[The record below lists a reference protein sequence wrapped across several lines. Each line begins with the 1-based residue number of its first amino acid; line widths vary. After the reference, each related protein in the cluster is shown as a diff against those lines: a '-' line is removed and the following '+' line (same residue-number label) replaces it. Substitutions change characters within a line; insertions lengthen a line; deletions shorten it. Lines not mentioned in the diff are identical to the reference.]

1 MTLRTRLILTI
12 GGVAL
17 LLVLPAVYAARQL
30 GVLAD
35 IASGTRDVHGQAYLA
50 MGRLQA
56 RLAELDQRQ
65 RAVIVFPDSTRIAQ
79 QRDTVLMQA
88 REHLA
93 NLASAGY
100 GDVAQ
105 QASTYIDTIEASIER
120 IDELLAA
127 GSDDSATATYEAVK
141 PLFAQ
146 SDVMLGQIA
155 QEIDRRSDEYLEDA
169 SRISAGALTTT
180 LLALVAALFI
190 TVMLGAWATRTMVRP
205 IYRLRRA
212 MAAVAAGEFFV
223 PEGLPY
229 DRSDEIGDLLR
240 SFRAMTQHLADLDRM
255 KADFMSVATH
265 ELKTPINVIS
275 GYAELMQEGMY
286 GPLTPKQQDALM
298 AVQEQSRNLTQ
309 LINQLLD
316 ISRLEA
322 GGLRLEIDEID
333 VPEMMERLRRTFDG
347 LAHKQRVQLELN
359 VADDAPQRI
368 PGDADRLRDQVF
380 GNLLSNALKFTP
392 EGGEIRVQAYGQNS
406 HLVVEVSDTGPGI
419 ASEQLPHV
427 FDKYFQIGEQAR
439 SKGAGLGLT
448 IAHDV
453 VEAHGG
459 EVSVESVEG
468 QGTTFRIE
476 LPTEREKVEEANSTA
491 VVATQTER

>member
-17 LLVLPAVYAARQL
+17 LLVLPALYAAQQL
-30 GVLAD
+30 SRLAD
-35 IASGTRDVHGQAYLA
+35 IASGTRNVHGQAYLA
-50 MGRLQA
+50 MGRFQA
-56 RLAELDQRQ
+56 RLSELDRLQ
-65 RAVIVFPDSTRIAQ
+65 RAVIVEPDPGTAG
-79 QRDTVLMQA
+79 QRDTALMQA
-88 REHLA
+88 REHLV
-93 NLASAGY
+93 NLATAGYSDVSRSAGMHLDSI
-100 GDVAQ
+100 G
-105 QASTYIDTIEASIER
+105 ASIARVDALMASGRRE
-120 IDELLAA
+120 E
-127 GSDDSATATYEAVK
+127 ATAAYENVK
-141 PLFAQ
+141 PLFAE
-146 SDVMLGQIA
+146 SDVMLGRIA
-155 QEIDRRSDEYLEDA
+155 QEIDRRSDEDLEA
-169 SRISAGALTTT
+169 AGRISAGALTTT
-180 LLALVAALFI
+180 LLALLATLFI
-190 TVMLGAWATRTMVRP
+190 AIMLGTWATRTMVRP

-223 PEGLPY
+223 AEGLPY
-229 DRSDEIGDLLR
+229 DRKDEIGDLSR

-275 GYAELMQEGMY
+275 GYAELIYEGMY

-347 LAHKQRVQLELN
+347 LAHKQQIQLQMS
-359 VADDAPQRI
+359 VAADTPNRI

-392 EGGEIRVQAYGQNS
+392 EGGEIRVQAYGRNS

-419 ASEQLPHV
+419 ASDQLPHV
-427 FDKYFQIGEQAR
+427 FDKYYQIGEQAR

-476 LPTEREKVEEANSTA
+476 LPTDREKVEEASSNLATA
-491 VVATQTER
+491 SQTER

>member
-1 MTLRTRLILTI
+1 
-12 GGVAL
+12 
-17 LLVLPAVYAARQL
+17 
-30 GVLAD
+30 
-35 IASGTRDVHGQAYLA
+35 
-50 MGRLQA
+50 
-56 RLAELDQRQ
+56 
-65 RAVIVFPDSTRIAQ
+65 
-79 QRDTVLMQA
+79 
-88 REHLA
+88 
-93 NLASAGY
+93 
-100 GDVAQ
+100 
-105 QASTYIDTIEASIER
+105 
-120 IDELLAA
+120 
-127 GSDDSATATYEAVK
+127 
-141 PLFAQ
+141 
-146 SDVMLGQIA
+146 
-155 QEIDRRSDEYLEDA
+155 
-169 SRISAGALTTT
+169 
-180 LLALVAALFI
+180 
-190 TVMLGAWATRTMVRP
+190 MLGAWATRTMVRP
-205 IYRLRRA
+205 IHRLRRA

-229 DRSDEIGDLLR
+229 DRSDEIGDLSR

-275 GYAELMQEGMY
+275 GYAELIQEGMY
-286 GPLTPKQQDALM
+286 GPLTPKQQDALT
-298 AVQEQSRNLTQ
+298 AVQEQSQNLTQ

-322 GGLRLEIDEID
+322 GGLRLEIDQID
-333 VPEMMERLRRTFDG
+333 VSEMMERLRRTFDG
-347 LAHKQRVQLELN
+347 LAHKQHVQLEMS
-359 VADDAPQRI
+359 VADDAPHQI

-392 EGGEIRVQAYGQNS
+392 EGGEIRVQAYGRNS

-419 ASEQLPHV
+419 ASDQLPHV

-468 QGTTFRIE
+468 KGTTFRIE
-476 LPTEREKVEEANSTA
+476 LPTERERVEDARGALAT
-491 VVATQTER
+491 ATQTER

>member
-1 MTLRTRLILTI
+1 MTLRARLILTI

-17 LLVLPAVYAARQL
+17 LLVLPALYAAQQL
-30 GVLAD
+30 SLLTD
-35 IASGTRDVHGQAYLA
+35 IASGTRNVHGQAYLA
-50 MGRLQA
+50 MGRFQA
-56 RLAELDQRQ
+56 RLAELDQLQ
-65 RAVIVFPDSTRIAQ
+65 RAVIVVPAPTTTA
-79 QRDTVLMQA
+79 QRDTTLMRA
-88 REHLA
+88 REHLV
-93 NLASAGY
+93 NLATAGY
-100 GDVAQ
+100 SDVSRR
-105 QASTYIDTIEASIER
+105 ASIHLDSIEASIER
-120 IDELLAA
+120 IDTLLAA
-127 GSDDSATATYEAVK
+127 GKRQEATAAYENVK
-141 PLFAQ
+141 PLFAE
-146 SDVMLGQIA
+146 SDVLLGRIA
-155 QEIDRRSDEYLEDA
+155 QEIDRRSDEDLDEA
-169 SRISAGALTTT
+169 GRISAAALTTT
-180 LLALVAALFI
+180 LLALVGALFI
-190 TVMLGAWATRTMVRP
+190 AITLGAWTTRTVIRP
-205 IYRLRRA
+205 IHRLRRA
-212 MAAVAAGEFFV
+212 MAAVAAGEFVV

-229 DRSDEIGDLLR
+229 DRSDEIGDLSR
-240 SFRAMTQHLADLDRM
+240 SFRAMTQHLADLDHM

-275 GYAELMQEGMY
+275 GYAELMYEGMY
-286 GPLTPKQQDALM
+286 GPLTPKQHDALM

-347 LAHKQRVQLELN
+347 LAHKQHVQLLMH
-359 VADDAPQRI
+359 VAEDAPHRI

-392 EGGEIRVQAYGQNS
+392 AGGEIRVQAYGRNS

-419 ASEQLPHV
+419 ASDQLPHV
-427 FDKYFQIGEQAR
+427 FDKYYQIGEQAR

-468 QGTTFRIE
+468 KGTTFRIA
-476 LPTEREKVEEANSTA
+476 LPTDREKVEDARTSLVA
-491 VVATQTER
+491 ATQTER

>member
-12 GGVAL
+12 GSIAL
-17 LLVLPAVYAARQL
+17 LLVLPALYAAQQL
-30 GVLAD
+30 SRLAD
-35 IASGTRDVHGQAYLA
+35 IASGTRNVHGQAYLA
-50 MGRLQA
+50 MGRFQA
-56 RLAELDQRQ
+56 RLAELDRLQ
-65 RAVIVFPDSTRIAQ
+65 RAEIVDPDPATAV
-79 QRDTVLMQA
+79 QRDSALMQA
-88 REHLA
+88 REHLV
-93 NLASAGY
+93 NLATAGY
-100 GDVAQ
+100 SDVSRRAGLYLD
-105 QASTYIDTIEASIER
+105 SIEASTAR
-120 IDELLAA
+120 IDTLMAA
-127 GSDDSATATYEAVK
+127 GRREEATAAFETVK
-141 PLFAQ
+141 PLFAE
-146 SDVMLGQIA
+146 SDVMLGAIA
-155 QEIDRRSDEYLEDA
+155 QEIDRRSDADLEA
-169 SRISAGALTTT
+169 AGSISAGALTTT
-180 LLALVAALFI
+180 LLALAATLFI
-190 TVMLGAWATRTMVRP
+190 AVTLGTWATRTVVRP
-205 IYRLRRA
+205 VQRLRRA

-229 DRSDEIGDLLR
+229 DRSDEIGDLSR

-275 GYAELMQEGMY
+275 GYAELIHEGMY
-286 GPLTPKQQDALM
+286 GPLTPKQQDALI

-322 GGLRLEIDEID
+322 GGLRLEIDQID
-333 VPEMMERLRRTFDG
+333 VPEMLERLRRTFDG
-347 LAHKQRVQLELN
+347 LAHKQQVQLLLN
-359 VADDAPQRI
+359 VAPDAPHYI

-392 EGGEIRVQAYGQNS
+392 EGGQIRVQAYGRNS

-419 ASEQLPHV
+419 ASDQLPHV

-453 VEAHGG
+453 VQAHGG

-468 QGTTFRIE
+468 KGTTFRIA
-476 LPTEREKVEEANSTA
+476 LPTGREMVDVARRGTA
-491 VVATQTER
+491 AAAPSRR